1 MSLKDVLKSRKKKAQ
16 NLLSQTSAKGWLVI
30 SKGNDPNLEYL
41 VGAHPHNTTIALL
54 TEDELKV
61 IASSLEE
68 SIVSKDHVDNIST
81 YYGQSELT
89 KELHSLMREM
99 KKNLLL
105 LGNAPA
111 FVSSHA
117 ANILASHEKIITKI
131 GGLYGIEFK
140 PVDTFL
146 KELRTRKT
154 RAEQKTCKEAV
165 NKSVHI
171 INQVIQRKTKKITEK
186 ELAAEI
192 YKEAYA
198 YGSPAFDPIV
208 AFGQATRNPHYIPQE
223 HTLEGNEIF
232 YIDVGVKYNS
242 MCGDI
247 TRTYFLSEPTE
258 KQKAAYEAV
267 KAAQDEAISLAVNNY
282 GEGVAVRDLD
292 IKAREVIEEKGF
304 DPDKFS
310 HALGHAVGVEAHD
323 VGPSLYKKRDK
334 SKKLKAGQLYTIEP
348 ALYFEEWGIRLED
361 NILIKKDSVERL
373 SNAPQSPPILDL
385 S

>member
-68 SIVSKDHVDNIST
+68 SIVSKDHVDNVST

-89 KELHSLMREM
+89 EELHSLMREM
-99 KKNLLL
+99 KENLLL
-105 LGNAPA
+105 LGNAPP

-117 ANILASHEKIITKI
+117 ANILASHEKMITKI
-131 GGLYGIEFK
+131 GDLYGIQFK
-140 PVDTFL
+140 AVHTFL
-146 KELRTRKT
+146 RDLRTKKT
-154 RAEQKTCKEAV
+154 KAEQEAFKEAV
-165 NKSVHI
+165 EKSVHI
-171 INQVIQRKTKKITEK
+171 INQAIQRRTKKITEK

-192 YKEAYA
+192 YREAYT
-198 YGSPAFDPIV
+198 YGTPAFDPIV

-223 HTLEGNEIF
+223 HSLEDTEIF
-232 YIDVGVKYNS
+232 YIDAGVKHNS

-258 KQKAAYEAV
+258 KQKAAYDVV
-267 KAAQDEAISLAVNNY
+267 KAAQDEAISLAVKQ
-282 GEGVAVRDLD
+282 GEGIAVRDLD
-292 IKAREVIEEKGF
+292 IKAREVIEAKGF

-310 HALGHAVGVEAHD
+310 HSLGHAVGGEAHD
-323 VGPSLYKKRDK
+323 IGPSLYKKRDK

-348 ALYFEEWGIRLED
+348 ALYFEDWGIRLED
-361 NILIKKDSVERL
+361 NILIKKDTVERL
-373 SNAPQSPPILDL
+373 SNSPRSPPILDL